1 MTVTKIEL
9 YQKGKYKIYLNDEFA
24 FVLYKGE
31 LKKYHLDVDEVLS
44 EEQYQMIVEET
55 LLKRAK
61 LRAMY
66 LLKDMDRSEKQ
77 LYDKL
82 KDNGYP
88 TEVIEAAI
96 EYVKSYHYVDDREYA
111 RRYAEYRA
119 LEKSK
124 IQITLDLVKKGISKE
139 IVQEVLEDIPFDET
153 NIIVKLVQKKCRNKD
168 LSDLKEKQKICR
180 FLMAKGF
187 TYEQIRDALECLT

>member
-9 YQKGKYKIYLNDEFA
+9 LQKGKYRVYLNDEFA
-24 FVLYKGE
+24 FILYKGE
-31 LKKYHLDVDEVLS
+31 LKKYHLDVDKVLS
-44 EEQYQMIVEET
+44 EEQYQMILDGT

-61 LRAMY
+61 LRAMH
-66 LLKDMDRSEKQ
+66 LLKDMDRTEQQ
-77 LYDKL
+77 LTNKL

-124 IQITLDLVKKGISKE
+124 KQITFDLVKKGISKE
-139 IVQEVLEDIPFDET
+139 IIQEVLADINFDET
-153 NIIVKLVQKKCRNKD
+153 NIIVKLVEKKCRNKD
-168 LSDLKEKQKICR
+168 LSSLQEQQKICR

>member
-31 LKKYHLDVDEVLS
+31 LKKYHLDVDKVLS
-44 EEQYQMIVEET
+44 EEQYQMILEET

-61 LRAMY
+61 LRAMH

-88 TEVIEAAI
+88 TEVIKAAI

-124 IQITLDLVKKGISKE
+124 MQISLDLVKKGISKE
-139 IVQEVLEDIPFDET
+139 IVQEVLEDITFDET
-153 NIIVKLVQKKCRNKD
+153 NIIVKLVEKKCRNKD
-168 LSDLKEKQKICR
+168 LSDINEKQKICR

-187 TYEQIRDALECLT
+187 TYDQIRDALECLT

>member
-24 FVLYKGE
+24 FILYKGE
-31 LKKYHLDVDEVLS
+31 LKKYHLDVDKVLS
-44 EEQYQMIVEET
+44 EEQYQMILEET

-61 LRAMY
+61 LRAMH
-66 LLKDMDRSEKQ
+66 LLKDMDRTEKQ
-77 LYDKL
+77 LSDKL

-88 TEVIEAAI
+88 TEVIEAAV

-139 IVQEVLEDIPFDET
+139 IVQEVLEDITFDET
-153 NIIVKLVQKKCRNKD
+153 NIIIKLVEKKCRNKD
-168 LSDLKEKQKICR
+168 LSDINEKQKICR

-187 TYEQIRDALECLT
+187 TYDQIRDALECLT

>member
-1 MTVTKIEL
+1 MVVTKIEAVA
-9 YQKGKYKIYLNDEFA
+9 KNKYKVYLDERFA

-31 LKKYHLDVDEVLS
+31 LKKYHLDVDKILS

-61 LRAMY
+61 LRAMH
-66 LLKDMDRSEKQ
+66 L
-77 LYDKL
+77 L

-119 LEKSK
+119 TEKSK

-187 TYEQIRDALECLT
+187 TYDQIRDALECLT